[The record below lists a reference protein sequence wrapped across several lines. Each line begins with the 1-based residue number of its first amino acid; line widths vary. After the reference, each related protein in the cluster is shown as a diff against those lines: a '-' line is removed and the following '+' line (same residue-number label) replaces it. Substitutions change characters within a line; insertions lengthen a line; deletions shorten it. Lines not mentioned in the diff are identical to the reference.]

1 MIVKDHFMKNLF
13 KKVELKG
20 QYVLEIGCGNGF
32 RTQQFGHIR
41 GVKIEAIDPDEQAIT
56 YAKENN
62 YDDDINYTVAQAESL
77 PFSEKT
83 FDIVIFTLSMHHIN
97 NDKKALTEACRVLK
111 NKGTI
116 VVIEPGLKGTIF
128 EAEINFDCFDGD
140 ETKQKAKAY
149 ETIMRESKMKM
160 TSEFWGETEWKF
172 ESLEDFNDEMKPK
185 KNLHKLELFL
195 NKNKY
200 KLWGERRI
208 NVFVKK

>member
-20 QYVLEIGCGNGF
+20 QYVLEIGCGDGF

-41 GVKIEAIDPDEQAIT
+41 GVKIEAIDPDEQSILT
-56 YAKENN
+56 AKENN
-62 YDDDINYTVAQAESL
+62 YDDDIKYTVAQAESL

-97 NDKKALTEACRVLK
+97 SGKKALTEACRVLK

-116 VVIEPGLKGTIF
+116 VVIEPGLNGTLY

-149 ETIMRESKMKM
+149 ETIMHESKMKM
-160 TSEFWGETEWKF
+160 ISEFWGETELKF
-172 ESLEDFNDEMKPK
+172 ESIDDFKDNMLPK

-208 NVFVKK
+208 NVFIKK

>member
-1 MIVKDHFMKNLF
+1 MKNLF
-13 KKVELKG
+13 KKVDFKNKNI
-20 QYVLEIGCGNGF
+20 LEVGCGNGF
-32 RTQQFGHIR
+32 RTEQFGQIR
-41 GVKIEAIDPDEQAIT
+41 GTKIEAIDPDEQSIL

-62 YDDDINYTVAQAESL
+62 YDDDINYTVAKAESL

-83 FDIVIFTLSMHHIN
+83 FDIVIFTLSMHHIAGG
-97 NDKKALTEACRVLK
+97 KKTLNEACRVLK
-111 NKGTI
+111 NKGLV
-116 VVIEPGLKGTIF
+116 VVIEPGNNGTIY
-128 EAEINFDCFDGD
+128 EAEIMFDCFDGD

-149 ETIMRESKMKM
+149 ELIMHESKMKM
-160 TSEFWGETEWKF
+160 TSEFWGETDWRF
-172 ESLEDFNDEMKPK
+172 ESLEDFTNAMVPK

>member
-1 MIVKDHFMKNLF
+1 MIIKDHFMKNLF

-20 QYVLEIGCGNGF
+20 QYVLEVGCGNGA
-32 RTQQFGHIR
+32 RTEQFGHIR
-41 GVKIEAIDPDEQAIT
+41 GVKIEAIDPDEQAIA

-62 YDDDINYTVAQAESL
+62 YDDDINYTVAQAENL
-77 PFSEKT
+77 PFKEKT
-83 FDIVIFTLSMHHIN
+83 FDIVIFTLSMHHITSG
-97 NDKKALTEACRVLK
+97 KKALNETFRVLK

-116 VVIEPGLKGTIF
+116 VVIEPGTNGTLY
-128 EAEINFDCFDGD
+128 EAEIMFDCFDGD

-149 ETIMRESKMKM
+149 EAIMHESKMKM
-160 TSEFWGETEWKF
+160 ISEFWGETEWKF
-172 ESLEDFNDEMKPK
+172 ESIDDFKYEMKPK

-208 NVFVKK
+208 NVFIKK

>member
-1 MIVKDHFMKNLF
+1 MIVKDHFIKSLF
-13 KKVELKG
+13 KKVEFKG
-20 QYVLEIGCGNGF
+20 QYVLEIGCGDGA
-32 RTQQFGHIR
+32 RTSQFGQMR
-41 GVKIEAIDPDEQAIT
+41 GVKIEAIDPDEKSIA

-62 YDDDINYTVAQAESL
+62 YDDDINYQVAKAEAL

-83 FDIVIFTLSMHHIN
+83 FDIVIFTLSLHHIN
-97 NDKKALTEACRVLK
+97 SGKKALTEACRVLK

-116 VVIEPGLKGTIF
+116 VVIEPGNNGTLY
-128 EAEINFDCFDGD
+128 EAEINFDCFGGD

-149 ETIMRESKMKM
+149 NLIIHESKMKM
-160 TSEFWGETEWKF
+160 ISEFWGETEWKF
-172 ESLEDFNDEMKPK
+172 ESLIDFTDAMVPK

>member
-41 GVKIEAIDPDEQAIT
+41 GVKIEAIDPDKQSIA

-97 NDKKALTEACRVLK
+97 SGKKALTEACRVLK
-111 NKGTI
+111 NRGTI
-116 VVIEPGLKGTIF
+116 VVIEPGTNGTLY

-149 ETIMRESKMKM
+149 ETIMNESKMKM
-160 TSEFWGETEWKF
+160 ISEFWGETEWKF
-172 ESLEDFNDEMKPK
+172 ESIDDFKDEMKPK
-185 KNLHKLELFL
+185 KNLHKLEIFL

-200 KLWGERRI
+200 KLWGEVRSNIFIKR
-208 NVFVKK
+208 